1 MSENLYWLWLSL
13 NCNAEAGNLLLDTFS
28 NPRQIF
34 NASKAELQAALHGRY
49 SRALESLMKKDIDEA
64 KHLMS
69 YCFSQEISIMT
80 LGDSF
85 YPSLLRQVNAPPL
98 VLYYK
103 GSMIRFD
110 KELLVAVVGTRKITK
125 YGESTAFQ
133 LAYDLARAGAIVVSG
148 LAVGVDG
155 VAAAGALAARGRTIA
170 VLGSGLERIYPAK
183 HCELFRRIVKTGG
196 MVISEYPPY
205 ASPEKRHFPQRNRI
219 ISGMSLTALLIEGD
233 NRSGA
238 MITAEQAMHL
248 GRRVFAVPG
257 NIDAPTSFCSNWLI
271 QNGAKAVTH
280 AEDILD
286 CFAESHKAKIRFDR
300 LIPQCE
306 VDREFVLNTLQVGR
320 DGLSGGTYGPR
331 ERRKKK
337 EPTPKKPIS
346 LQDDTVNEVPAV
358 DIVVLPPSRQPK
370 LKDASIP
377 FGENAAEEGA
387 RVLREY
393 LMYQDSEF
401 ERENR
406 EREERER
413 RAAEEKEEKPKH
425 DSATEAKLSK
435 MPFEYVAVF
444 NAVTD
449 KGQTVEQIMNA
460 CGFSLSDVITALL
473 ALEVAKLVVSLPGA
487 RYKLAD

>member
-34 NASKAELQAALHGRY
+34 NASKNELQAALHDRY
-49 SRALESLMKKDIDEA
+49 PRVLKSLLKKDIDEA
-64 KHLMS
+64 RQLMS
-69 YCFSQEISIMT
+69 YCFLQEISIMT

-85 YPSLLRQVNAPPL
+85 YPSLLRQVDAPPL

-110 KELLVAVVGTRKITK
+110 KELLVAVVGTREMTK

-148 LAVGVDG
+148 LAIGVDG

-183 HCELFRRIVKTGG
+183 HCELFRRIAKTG

-205 ASPEKRHFPQRNRI
+205 ASPERHHFPKRNRI
-219 ISGMSLTALLIEGD
+219 ISGMSSATLLIEGPEG
-233 NRSGA
+233 SGA

-257 NIDAPTSFCSNWLI
+257 NIDTPTSFSSNWLI

-300 LIPQCE
+300 LIPKSE
-306 VDREFVLNTLQVGR
+306 VDREFVLNTLQVER
-320 DGLSGGTYGPR
+320 DGSSGGTYGPR

-337 EPTPKKPIS
+337 ETTPKKPIS
-346 LQDDTVNEVPAV
+346 FQDDTVKEVPAV

-393 LMYQDSEF
+393 LMYQDSKF
-401 ERENR
+401 EREGR
-406 EREERER
+406 EREERHR
-413 RAAEEKEEKPKH
+413 CAAEAKEEKPKL

-435 MPFEYVAVF
+435 MPYEYVAVF
-444 NAVTD
+444 HAVTD